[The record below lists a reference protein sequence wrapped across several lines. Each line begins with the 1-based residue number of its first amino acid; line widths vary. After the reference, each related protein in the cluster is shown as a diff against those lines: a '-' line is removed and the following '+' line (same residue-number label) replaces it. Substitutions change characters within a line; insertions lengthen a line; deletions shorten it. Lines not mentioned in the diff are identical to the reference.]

1 MKKQAVHREYNIP
14 DADLYIQCIDRI
26 RMAKRDIEHFKTY
39 GFDVNRVNQ
48 FIGLCDKFSKLPSD
62 DELVG
67 NQMLSTEKKY
77 TTAESLKSA
86 IRSVMTRVNM
96 KYSNRSGRYRK
107 FGTAKMGDMTD
118 AQLLFCGRR
127 VVRVARQQS
136 DFLNET
142 GLREEHLN
150 RISEACKQ
158 FEQALN
164 IQQDKVSDRDIAVE
178 NRIEQGNKMYRDLV
192 TLCNIGKDIWAESNK
207 AKYEGYIL
215 YESNADQ
222 KRARKAKE
230 QETE

>member
-14 DADLYIQCIDRI
+14 DADLYIQCIDRL
-26 RMAKRDIEHFKTY
+26 RMAKRDIEQFKTY
-39 GFDVNRVNQ
+39 GYGIERVNQ
-48 FIGLCDKFSKLPSD
+48 FIKMCDNFSKLPSD

-77 TTAESLKSA
+77 TSAEAVKTA

-127 VVRVARQQS
+127 VVRVARQQAE
-136 DFLNET
+136 FLADS
-142 GLREEHLN
+142 GLREEHLH
-150 RISEACKQ
+150 RVIEACKQ

-178 NRIEQGNKMYRDLV
+178 NRIEQGNKLYRELV

-207 AKYEGYIL
+207 SKYEGYVL

-230 QETE
+230 KADK